1 MLRTCPVLIACVAVI
16 ACGIVHGF
24 WTDRWQKPVE
34 TAAAAARLE
43 QVPTEVGEWVG
54 ERIDLGSRSIGEVDG
69 CVQFHYTKRGTSGP
83 FVGIALV
90 CGRPG
95 PVSIH
100 TPQACYTANGY
111 EVGDPRRAKA
121 PDGRGEFWTADAIKK
136 KVAEETRLRLYWG
149 WYAGQGW
156 TAPEDARLNYTG
168 HCQVL
173 HKLYVWR
180 ELGGAN
186 EPPPDEDPC
195 LEFMKAFLPALE
207 KTLFA
212 PDQ

>member
-1 MLRTCPVLIACVAVI
+1 MLRTLPDITACVALI

-43 QVPTEVGEWVG
+43 QVPTEIGEWMA
-54 ERIDLGSRSIGEVDG
+54 ERLEVDPRRIGEVDG
-69 CVQFHYTKRGTSGP
+69 CIQLRYKKRGTSGP
-83 FVGIALV
+83 HVGVALV

-111 EVGDPRRAKA
+111 DVGTPRLVKT
-121 PDGRGEFWTADAIKK
+121 PDGKGEFWTADAVKK
-136 KVAEETRLRLYWG
+136 KATEETRLRLYWG
-149 WYAGQGW
+149 WNDGQAW
-156 TAPEDARLNYTG
+156 AAPDDARIQFTG

-173 HKLYVWR
+173 HKLYILR
-180 ELGGAN
+180 ELN
-186 EPPPDEDPC
+186 SLSEPVADDPC
-195 LEFMKAFLPALE
+195 LEFMGVLLPALE
-207 KTLFA
+207 KALFSPA
-212 PDQ
+212 S